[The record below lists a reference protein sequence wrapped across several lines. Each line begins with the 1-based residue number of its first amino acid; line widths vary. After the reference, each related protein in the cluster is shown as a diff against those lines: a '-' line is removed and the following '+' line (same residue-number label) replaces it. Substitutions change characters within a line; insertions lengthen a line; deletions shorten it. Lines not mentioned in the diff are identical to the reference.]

1 MEECIGYNG
10 EDSDGDNTLMR
21 TASII
26 YCDKHC
32 PNIFSVP
39 YNSDEEFQFP
49 ALQFQWGRCY
59 FSSCFIHEKTDM

>member
-21 TASII
+21 RASII

-49 ALQFQWGRCY
+49 ALQFQ
-59 FSSCFIHEKTDM
+59 

>member
-10 EDSDGDNTLMR
+10 ENTDGDNTLTM

-32 PNIFSVP
+32 SSIFSVP
-39 YNSDEEFQFP
+39 YNSDEADAVSP
-49 ALQFQWGRCY
+49 PVLYMKKLTCNSPR
-59 FSSCFIHEKTDM
+59 